1 MKKSL
6 FKESLWVLIFILFFG
21 VLYAF
26 VLGFYL
32 IPSPSMMPSIVP
44 GDRVVLNKL
53 SYGIRLPFQEK
64 PMLTWSRP
72 LRGDIVFFASP
83 NEQGTY
89 IKRIIGLP
97 GDVISFKQGVLTING
112 SALQQR
118 CLEMRDNSACFGN
131 ILIEENRDLHL
142 PPHPIVI
149 SEEKGATFFEYKK
162 FIVPPGKFFV
172 LGDNRDQSVDSRIFG
187 FVEESRFYGKA
198 VFVLFSTEGDSSFFP
213 KFRTD
218 RFFKSI

>member
-1 MKKSL
+1 VKKSL

-64 PMLTWSRP
+64 PMLTWNSP

-83 NEQGTY
+83 NGQGTY

-97 GDVISFKQGVLTING
+97 GDVIRFKQGVISVNG
-112 SALQQR
+112 LILQQR
-118 CLEMRDNSACFGN
+118 CLKESDNGACLGN

-142 PPHPIVI
+142 PSHPILI

-172 LGDNRDQSVDSRIFG
+172 LGDNRDQSVDSRVFG
-187 FVEESRFYGKA
+187 FVEEFRLYGKA
-198 VFVLFSTEGDSSFFP
+198 VFVLFSTEGDSRFFP
-213 KFRTD
+213 KFRID
-218 RFFKSI
+218 RFFKGT